1 MPRTA
6 VVESD
11 GSMTRRTLK
20 DAGFDDDQAQALVD
34 LTGTAAERRELKANV
49 VGLKQDVVGLKQDV
63 VGLKQDVVEVK
74 QDVVNLRTEMRGG
87 FARLDARVDG
97 LRDEMTA
104 RFKGLEGRVDAKF
117 EGLEGRVD
125 ARFESMDAKFDGL
138 EGRVDARFDGME
150 GRMKL
155 MLWMMGSGLT
165 FYVGTT
171 VALLVLLYRSLL
183 V

>member
-34 LTGTAAERRELKANV
+34 LTGTAAERRELKA
-49 VGLKQDVVGLKQDV
+49 DVVGLKQDV
-63 VGLKQDVVEVK
+63 VGLK

>member
-34 LTGTAAERRELKANV
+34 LTGTAAERRKLKANV
-49 VGLKQDVVGLKQDV
+49 VGLRQDVVGLKQDV
-63 VGLKQDVVEVK
+63 VGLK

>member
-34 LTGTAAERRELKANV
+34 LTGTAAERRKLKANV
-49 VGLKQDVVGLKQDV
+49 VGLRQDV

-104 RFKGLEGRVDAKF
+104 RFK
-117 EGLEGRVD
+117 GLEGRVD